1 MWIGVIIF
9 VFLSVEI
16 LSYISGEKM
25 RSDRSE
31 KKAV

>member
-16 LSYISGEKM
+16 LSYISGEKI
-25 RSDRSE
+25 RSGSSE
-31 KKAV
+31 